1 MPLVNAKCTNCGG
14 TLTVDASKDAAICD
28 FCGSPFIVEKA
39 IQNYNYHI
47 TNNITAQNVIIAGKG
62 EMEKERLLQNA
73 KTQLDFK
80 DYATARSIFQEVS
93 TDYPDDYRA
102 WYGMASIDTE
112 EFKKVDLSA
121 AEFQQVCSFIDR
133 ALMTTT
139 PDQKSEIEAEWKI
152 YLAKHL
158 DFLKQKKAE
167 LADLERQLSETNG
180 KINNSQRIIDN
191 QSIIQSKT
199 SHIPFLLLIILILAA
214 TLIVF
219 KTVDYFH
226 HADDIITFIIIVQ
239 MIPFVIIL
247 SKECIERKRN
257 TSKDR
262 KKAIIVLLLIFSL
275 PSGAFAIIALADGE
289 LGLSIIPLILFGA
302 FILLAIIFGAVNKAK
317 AINAK
322 NARVQRENTINTAHN
337 NIQNYNQCV
346 SMISGKITEMKSRY
360 NI

>member
-14 TLTVDASKDAAICD
+14 TLTVDASKEAAICD

-47 TNNITAQNVIIAGKG
+47 TNNITAQNVIITGKG

-121 AEFQQVCSFIDR
+121 GEFQQVCSFIDR

-167 LADLERQLSETNG
+167 LADLERQLNDTNG
-180 KINNSQRIIDN
+180 KIS
-191 QSIIQSKT
+191 T
-199 SHIPFLLLIILILAA
+199 S
-214 TLIVF
+214 
-219 KTVDYFH
+219 
-226 HADDIITFIIIVQ
+226 
-239 MIPFVIIL
+239 M
-247 SKECIERKRN
+247 
-257 TSKDR
+257 
-262 KKAIIVLLLIFSL
+262 
-275 PSGAFAIIALADGE
+275 
-289 LGLSIIPLILFGA
+289 
-302 FILLAIIFGAVNKAK
+302 
-317 AINAK
+317 
-322 NARVQRENTINTAHN
+322 NTINDNHVDHN
-337 NIQNYNQCV
+337 FQPQQH
-346 SMISGKITEMKSRY
+346 GKTITK
-360 NI
+360 IILLIDVLIFFFIVLHLFDIF

>member
-47 TNNITAQNVIIAGKG
+47 TNNITAQNVIITGKG

-112 EFKKVDLSA
+112 EFTKVDLSA
-121 AEFQQVCSFIDR
+121 AEFQQICSLMDK
-133 ALMTTT
+133 ALMTAAG
-139 PDQKSEIEAEWKI
+139 QKTEIEAEWKI

-158 DFLKQKKAE
+158 DFLKQKKEE
-167 LADLERQLSETNG
+167 LALLENQLNEAKANVG
-180 KINNSQRIIDN
+180 NSN
-191 QSIIQSKT
+191 MIIQQNKSNIKQLNESSKG
-199 SHIPFLLLIILILAA
+199 SLIRVLLVASGVISYFIGSRLDQSREQYWVSSSILLFLVAVLSFIISKAKISKYGTKIINYTFVVLILS
-214 TLIVF
+214 T
-219 KTVDYFH
+219 
-226 HADDIITFIIIVQ
+226 
-239 MIPFVIIL
+239 
-247 SKECIERKRN
+247 
-257 TSKDR
+257 
-262 KKAIIVLLLIFSL
+262 AIFLF
-275 PSGAFAIIALADGE
+275 
-289 LGLSIIPLILFGA
+289 LGLSSSHSEKFSLVLASIVLSITTVTFKIIGSA
-302 FILLAIIFGAVNKAK
+302 KLAKT
-317 AINAK
+317 K
-322 NARVQRENTINTAHN
+322 NANNQMRN
-337 NIQNYNQCV
+337 NIDEASTNINMFNQTIDQ
-346 SMISGKITEMKSRY
+346 SYQRINELKSRY